1 MCHDYWALQLLS
13 PRATSAEAQAHP
25 RASAPQQEKSLQQ
38 EASTPQLESNLCLA
52 QLEKSLCSN
61 QDPAQP

>member
-13 PRATSAEAQAHP
+13 SHATSAEARAHP
-25 RASAPQQEKSLQQ
+25 RAPAPQEKSLQQ
-38 EASTPQLESNLCLA
+38 VASTPQLESNLCLA